1 MGNSRRVNNKKSKIK
16 LRTKTRMQRQKR
28 LRVEPYSSK
37 RCQVVPTSPS
47 LGDQRHM
54 SAQEHR
60 DAQSR
65 GSHRRDGSGRL
76 PAAVGKSK
84 SSRILRLRSARSASA
99 RK

>member
-1 MGNSRRVNNKKSKIK
+1 MGNSRRVNSKRSKIK
-16 LRTKTRMQRQKR
+16 LRTNTRVQRKKR

-60 DAQSR
+60 DVQSR
-65 GSHRRDGSGRL
+65 GSHRRGGSGGL
-76 PAAVGKSK
+76 AAAPGQAKTSPVSP
-84 SSRILRLRSARSASA
+84 LRSARAA
-99 RK
+99 TA